1 MSYIKRKRRNR
12 FRRDRIAYRGLKE
25 RTVTRY
31 SRSKIYLAEKD
42 ISELLNIDKS
52 LVKIRPTSSG
62 IKIKIPAS
70 INIDQNL
77 ESIIIDKARSLVN
90 DATFHKATHD
100 TINDEHV
107 LNFKLLD
114 VKKPRGVP
122 RPKQR

>member
-62 IKIKIPAS
+62 IKIEIPAS
-70 INIDQNL
+70 IDINKNI
-77 ESIIIDKARSLVN
+77 EAAIC
-90 DATFHKATHD
+90 
-100 TINDEHV
+100 
-107 LNFKLLD
+107 
-114 VKKPRGVP
+114 
-122 RPKQR
+122 

>member
-1 MSYIKRKRRNR
+1 MSYIKHKRRNR

-31 SRSKIYLAEKD
+31 SRSKKYLAEKD

-52 LVKIRPTSSG
+52 LVKVRPILSG
-62 IKIKIPAS
+62 IQIKIPAS

-77 ESIIIDKARSLVN
+77 ESVIIDKACSLMN
-90 DATFHKATHD
+90 DATLHKVTHD

-107 LNFKLLD
+107 LNIRLLD
-114 VKKPRGVP
+114 VKKPKGIP
-122 RPKQR
+122 RPK

>member
-62 IKIKIPAS
+62 IKIEIPAS
-70 INIDQNL
+70 IDINKNI
-77 ESIIIDKARSLVN
+77 EAAIIDKTRSLMN
-90 DATFHKATHD
+90 DATFHNVTHD

-107 LNFKLLD
+107 LNIRLLD
-114 VKKPRGVP
+114 VKKPKGIP
-122 RPKQR
+122 RPK

>member
-1 MSYIKRKRRNR
+1 MSYYKRKRQS
-12 FRRDRIAYRGLKE
+12 RIKRGHLAYRGLKE

-77 ESIIIDKARSLVN
+77 ESKLLKKVRSLIRERIKSETIKKIDGDKRVYELKQDPNIHVIEIID
-90 DATFHKATHD
+90 
-100 TINDEHV
+100 
-107 LNFKLLD
+107 
-114 VKKPRGVP
+114 
-122 RPKQR
+122 PK

>member
-70 INIDQNL
+70 INVDQNL
-77 ESIIIDKARSLVN
+77 ESAIIDKARSLMN
-90 DATFHKATHD
+90 GTTFHNVTHD

-114 VKKPRGVP
+114 VKKPKGVP
-122 RPKQR
+122 RPK

>member
-1 MSYIKRKRRNR
+1 MSYYKRKRQS
-12 FRRDRIAYRGLKE
+12 RIKRGHLAYRGLKE

-77 ESIIIDKARSLVN
+77 ESKLLKKARSLI
-90 DATFHKATHD
+90 KERIKSE
-100 TINDEHV
+100 TIKKIDGDKRVYELKQDPNIHV
-107 LNFKLLD
+107 IEIID
-114 VKKPRGVP
+114 
-122 RPKQR
+122 PK

>member
-1 MSYIKRKRRNR
+1 MSYYKRKRQS
-12 FRRDRIAYRGLKE
+12 RIKRGHLAYRGLKE

-77 ESIIIDKARSLVN
+77 ESKLLKKARSLIKERIKSETIKKIDGDKRVYVL
-90 DATFHKATHD
+90 KHD
-100 TINDEHV
+100 PNIHV
-107 LNFKLLD
+107 IEIID
-114 VKKPRGVP
+114 
-122 RPKQR
+122 PK

>member
-1 MSYIKRKRRNR
+1 MSYYKRKRQS
-12 FRRDRIAYRGLKE
+12 RIKRGHLAYRGLKE

-77 ESIIIDKARSLVN
+77 ESKLLKKARSLI
-90 DATFHKATHD
+90 KERIKSE
-100 TINDEHV
+100 TIKKTDGDKRVDELKQDPNIHV
-107 LNFKLLD
+107 IEIID
-114 VKKPRGVP
+114 
-122 RPKQR
+122 PK

>member
-77 ESIIIDKARSLVN
+77 ESKLLKKARSLI
-90 DATFHKATHD
+90 KERIKSE
-100 TINDEHV
+100 TIKKIDGDKRVYELKQDPNIHV
-107 LNFKLLD
+107 IEIID
-114 VKKPRGVP
+114 
-122 RPKQR
+122 PK